1 VQRIWKEYGLKPHV
15 VRTFKV
21 SNDPHFTEKMKDVVG
36 LYLNPPEKALVLS
49 VDEKS
54 QIQALDRTQPG
65 LPLKKGRA
73 GTMTHDYK
81 RHGTTTLFAAL
92 NVATGEVIGEC
103 MPRHRA
109 GEFLKFLKKIDRE
122 TLPNL
127 DLHLI
132 ADNYATHKT
141 PAVQRWLKRHP
152 RFKLHFIPTSSSW
165 LNLVERL
172 FAEITRQQIRRGVF
186 HNVFELEE
194 AIVKWINHR
203 NDNPKPFAWTA
214 TPRSITLKRNRAK
227 KALASLAAGCK

>member
-1 VQRIWKEYGLKPHV
+1 
-15 VRTFKV
+15 
-21 SNDPHFTEKMKDVVG
+21 
-36 LYLNPPEKALVLS
+36 
-49 VDEKS
+49 
-54 QIQALDRTQPG
+54 
-65 LPLKKGRA
+65 
-73 GTMTHDYK
+73 
-81 RHGTTTLFAAL
+81 
-92 NVATGEVIGEC
+92 
-103 MPRHRA
+103 MPRHRS

-132 ADNYATHKT
+132 ADNYSTHKT

-186 HNVFELEE
+186 HNVSELEQ

-203 NDNPKPFAWTA
+203 NANPKPFVWTA

-227 KALASLAAGCK
+227 KVLANLAAGCK